1 MNKDLKFLLKRAFDA
16 GTMYEATLSEE
27 CSFNEFIKYV
37 ESQQLSICD
46 VVSSLPTKE
55 EILKQARKEENY
67 IGNECDIIGAEKT
80 GKFHGFL
87 KGVEWLSSKIK

>member
-46 VVSSLPTKE
+46 VRQQRELLLAFTKHMYKQHWHGSQGH
-55 EILKQARKEENY
+55 LKELITE
-67 IGNECDIIGAEKT
+67 
-80 GKFHGFL
+80 FL
-87 KGVEWLSSKIK
+87 ESQ